1 MIYIHKRNRC
11 NGDISNKQVTR
22 SLVKILQLIG
32 LFIVSTY
39 LFSCASTA
47 PVSKPSVT
55 QKTEVAPT
63 AAAKPVTTEVS
74 KLTAQY
80 KATNDLNTLL
90 DQLIKLADN
99 YQSQSDCLSTNIVLK
114 HSISILDQVSVASTI
129 PAEDVSNVFIKANI
143 LRAECAILPPRIAQN
158 IADEQTIQKA
168 DTLPSL
174 DSNISLTQVLSWIN
188 SAVIA
193 NETAN
198 TAQAGAR
205 LDAQWSSRLKALRAY
220 KLGLEEQYEN
230 ALVTLLAI
238 ETDSSPLQILDDQLI
253 FYWLAQL
260 TANERM
266 DAITRF
272 PELFKYQRLLNVVED
287 RNINDAQRQL
297 QLNSLVS
304 DTTANNQFAEL
315 PEQISRY
322 LSLEV
327 QQEQTIAVLLPLSG
341 RLSSQGEA
349 IKQGVIAAY
358 YEQVNA
364 ISSATT
370 LSFIDTGSNNDLL
383 DSVNAESLSGFSVI
397 VGPLLKSHIDA
408 VQSIAPKQ
416 SLKLFLNQLDDNSLS
431 ANTLEVNEET
441 AAINYSA
448 HFFALSPE
456 QEAQQLAK
464 KMLEQN
470 IAHPVLIYDS
480 SNITGRMTDAF
491 LDEWAR
497 AQDSDDVLLPSKVK
511 YADNKSMRVGITSA
525 LDVLQSQQ
533 RINQLSN
540 LVNEKVYSVTRN
552 RRDVDAF
559 VVFARPNEVELINPI
574 IESSMSLFTG
584 QQLPVFATSYSY
596 NHKQNKNTL
605 RDLRNLVFMDMPFV
619 LPQGRN
625 SKLATDVNILFN
637 EPSSTYLRL
646 FAFGYDALAST
657 QHILKLSV
665 FEQLSMQ
672 GLSGELSVGP
682 HNTMTRELSV
692 LNISADN

>member
-1 MIYIHKRNRC
+1 M
-11 NGDISNKQVTR
+11 
-22 SLVKILQLIG
+22 KILQLIG

-55 QKTEVAPT
+55 QKAEVAPT
-63 AAAKPVTTEVS
+63 EAAKPVTSEVS

-80 KATNDLNTLL
+80 KATNDLNALL

-188 SAVIA
+188 SAVLA

>member
-55 QKTEVAPT
+55 QKAEVAPT
-63 AAAKPVTTEVS
+63 EAAKPVTSEVS

-80 KATNDLNTLL
+80 KATNDLNALL

-188 SAVIA
+188 SAVLA

>member
-1 MIYIHKRNRC
+1 M
-11 NGDISNKQVTR
+11 
-22 SLVKILQLIG
+22 KILQLIG

-47 PVSKPSVT
+47 PVGKPSVT
-55 QKTEVAPT
+55 QKAEVAPT
-63 AAAKPVTTEVS
+63 EAAKPVTSEVS

-188 SAVIA
+188 SAVLA